1 MPGPARFHRTSML
14 LLFLKKLL
22 TALLMPPFSLVWLA
36 ALGLVLGRRRPRLGR
51 WAAGLALLVLGALSW
66 PPVADALLGSLERHP
81 PLSAQA
87 LAQAQAIV
95 VLGGGIYPGAPEYG
109 GEDSVARPTLQRL
122 QYAATLQ
129 RRSQLP
135 VLVTGG
141 APEGGR
147 PEGEVMQNVLEQ
159 QFGVPVRWV
168 ESASLDTAGNAA
180 LSAPL
185 LRAAGVQR
193 VALVSQAWHLPRAV
207 ALFEAQGFTVLPAPT
222 GFRTRP
228 PGAWK
233 RYLPSAEALLAS
245 QTALHE
251 WLGRLVL
258 ARA

>member
-1 MPGPARFHRTSML
+1 M
-14 LLFLKKLL
+14 LLFLKKWI
-22 TALLMPPFSLVWLA
+22 TALLMPPICLVLLG

-51 WAAGLALLVLGALSW
+51 WVIGLALLVLSALSW
-66 PPVADALLGSLERHP
+66 PPVADALVGSLERHP

-87 LAQAQAIV
+87 LKQAQAIV
-95 VLGGGIYPGAPEYG
+95 VLGGGIYPHAPEYG
-109 GEDSVARPTLQRL
+109 GEDNVARPTLQRL
-122 QYAATLQ
+122 QYAAGLQ

-141 APEGGR
+141 SPEGGR
-147 PEGEVMQNVLEQ
+147 PEGEVMQQVLEQ

-228 PGAWK
+228 PQALTA
-233 RYLPSAEALLAS
+233 YLPSAEALLAS
-245 QTALHE
+245 QTALRE
-251 WLGRLVL
+251 WLGRVAMALVDTQRKKV
-258 ARA
+258 AA

>member
-1 MPGPARFHRTSML
+1 ML
-14 LLFLKKLL
+14 FLFLKKGL
-22 TALLMPPFSLVWLA
+22 TALLMPPFSLVLVA
-36 ALGLVLGRRRPRLGR
+36 ALGLVLGRRRPRLGSGV
-51 WAAGLALLVLGALSW
+51 AGLALLVLSALSW
-66 PPVADALLGSLERHP
+66 PPVADALVRSLERYP
-81 PLSAQA
+81 ALSAQA

-95 VLGGGIYPGAPEYG
+95 VLGGGIYPEAPEYG

-147 PEGEVMQNVLEQ
+147 PEGEAMQKVLEQ
-159 QFGVPVRWV
+159 QFAVPVRWV

-228 PGAWK
+228 PSAWK
-233 RYLPSAEALLAS
+233 QYLPSAEALLAS

-258 ARA
+258 ARG